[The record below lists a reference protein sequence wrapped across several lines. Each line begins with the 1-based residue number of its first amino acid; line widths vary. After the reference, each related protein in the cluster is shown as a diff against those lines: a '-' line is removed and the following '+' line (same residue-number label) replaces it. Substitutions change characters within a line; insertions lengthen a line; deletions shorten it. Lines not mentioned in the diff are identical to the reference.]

1 MVHGSWLA
9 VWVRNG
15 GSALLPGQG
24 PAPAPMD
31 DARAGVVWGRLDDAQ
46 MSSCFAAASSLQFAL
61 APCTYQV
68 CSLSSVRVFFSH
80 NKTTL
85 AGLSV
90 DFNISRKLVKMSLIS
105 PFGRRGDYGTV
116 TRFTFA
122 QM

>member
-1 MVHGSWLA
+1 MFAGWDAQLLMLVDLIVAAVWSKTKRREGSNKGWLMAHGSWL
-9 VWVRNG
+9 VDNG

-61 APCTYQV
+61 APCT
-68 CSLSSVRVFFSH
+68 
-80 NKTTL
+80 
-85 AGLSV
+85 
-90 DFNISRKLVKMSLIS
+90 
-105 PFGRRGDYGTV
+105 V
-116 TRFTFA
+116 TRFTFV